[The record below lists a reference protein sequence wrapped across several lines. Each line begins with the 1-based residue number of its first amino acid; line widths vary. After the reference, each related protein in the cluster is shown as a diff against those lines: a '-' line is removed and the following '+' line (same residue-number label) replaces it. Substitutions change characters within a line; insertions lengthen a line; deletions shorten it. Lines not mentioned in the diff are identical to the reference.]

1 MHLGVAV
8 RGMLVER
15 RLHHGG
21 RREEPELPASFE
33 EADEAQWVCALPAQR
48 LPNKNCT
55 GLA

>member
-1 MHLGVAV
+1 
-8 RGMLVER
+8 MLVER